1 MVESN
6 KKEKIMTFKTAAE
19 REQALEIA
27 QRYHHYRETY
37 PGLGDVRILNRLH
50 SEGINIDI
58 NGMLEAVQ
66 FALDSDGGI
75 PESQTEMNTREA
87 AAYLGV
93 REDTFRGWVLPSY
106 SKRAALAD
114 DFTPLPANAPLP
126 LRLNPNERGKPARF
140 SAESIRA
147 LKEWMEENEF
157 DRRSSMRK
165 K

>member
-1 MVESN
+1 
-6 KKEKIMTFKTAAE
+6 MTFKTAAE
-19 REQALEIA
+19 RETALHIA

-58 NGMLEAVQ
+58 NGMLEAVE

-93 REDTFRGWVLPSY
+93 LEDTFRGWFLPSY
-106 SKRAALAD
+106 SKRAALQEGFIA
-114 DFTPLPANAPLP
+114 LPEDAPVP

-140 SAESIRA
+140 SSESIHA
-147 LKEWMEENEF
+147 LKQWMDDQGFN
-157 DRRSSMRK
+157 RK
-165 K
+165 VKK

>member
-1 MVESN
+1 
-6 KKEKIMTFKTAAE
+6 MTFITANQ

-27 QRYHHYRETY
+27 HRYHYYRETY

-93 REDTFRGWVLPSY
+93 LEDTFRGWFLPSY
-106 SKRAALAD
+106 SKRAALQEGFIA
-114 DFTPLPANAPLP
+114 LPEDAPVP

-140 SAESIRA
+140 SSESIHA
-147 LKEWMEENEF
+147 LKQWMDDQGFN
-157 DRRSSMRK
+157 RK
-165 K
+165 VKK